1 MTNLTHQSPKHKS
14 LTYLAGIIDGE
25 GHFCRVPLKNG
36 RGKNYLTNRLIVNQK
51 DARLTTWLKTNYGGS
66 TYFNPK
72 YNINRWELKGQK
84 VSQLAKQLQPYL
96 IVKQEQVLSVLETLP
111 VLVPHISRQQGD

>member
-1 MTNLTHQSPKHKS
+1 MTTLTPQPQQVNKLH
-14 LTYLAGIIDGE
+14 YLAGIIDGE
-25 GHFCRVPLKNG
+25 GHFCRVSLKNG
-36 RGKNYLTNRLIVNQK
+36 RGKSYMTNRLIVNQK
-51 DARLTTWLKTNYGGS
+51 DGRLTTWLKTNYGGS
-66 TYFNPK
+66 IYNSSK